1 MFFDSSFFSDNTVV
15 LVVAQFS
22 VGAAGFVL
30 RLRSM
35 IHVRLVSGAVD
46 ALLFC
51 RLGGFRFLRSVRGK
65 GVLPVQMRS
74 DRRFS
79 LRFQSEALKF
89 SSDNR
94 RLLSPLLLL
103 CIAGC
108 AAALSLVVMPALVL
122 GNHSF

>member
-1 MFFDSSFFSDNTVV
+1 MCVSSPVPST
-15 LVVAQFS
+15 LVF
-22 VGAAGFVL
+22 
-30 RLRSM
+30 
-35 IHVRLVSGAVD
+35 GAVD
-46 ALLFC
+46 VLLFC

-94 RLLSPLLLL
+94 RLLS
-103 CIAGC
+103 
-108 AAALSLVVMPALVL
+108 ALDFVCVL
-122 GNHSF
+122 QGARRRCQ